1 VATASSIIL
10 RGLQQLGD
18 KVVGDTL
25 TTAEQTTYLAVLNS
39 LLDSWRI
46 DKLLVFRIIE
56 SAFTLNTTART
67 YTIGTGGNFNIDR
80 PDRLE
85 DTSFILYQNAEYF
98 VQLVDEATFT
108 AQQTT
113 GQTQM
118 PRRFYYDR
126 AFPLGN
132 IYFDFIP
139 DKAYDFHLKSWSALQ
154 QFASINDTMTLPAG
168 YQRALESNFA
178 MEVSPGYVSASPE
191 LVKIAKES
199 KAKIMAF
206 NTRMTYLTLD
216 PGVTQGRRM
225 RSGNSI
231 LTGA

>member
-1 VATASSIIL
+1 MATASSIVL
-10 RGLQQLGD
+10 RGLQLLGD

-39 LLDSWRI
+39 MLDSWRI
-46 DKLLVFRIIE
+46 DKLMVFRIIE
-56 SAFTLNTTART
+56 SAFTLTTSART
-67 YTIGTGGNFNIDR
+67 YTIGVGGNFNIER

-85 DTSFILYQNAEYF
+85 DSSFILYQNAEYF
-98 VQLVDEATFT
+98 VQLVDETTF
-108 AQQTT
+108 AVQQTT

-118 PRRFYYDR
+118 PRMLYYDR

-154 QFASINDTMTLPAG
+154 QFTSINDPMTLPAG

-178 MEVSPGYVSASPE
+178 MEVAPGYVSSSPE

-199 KAKIMAF
+199 KTKIMAA
-206 NTRMTYLTLD
+206 NTRTTYLRMD
-216 PGVTQGRRM
+216 AGVVQGRHA
-225 RSGNSI
+225 RSGNNI

>member
-1 VATASSIIL
+1 VATASSIVL
-10 RGLQQLGD
+10 RGLQLLGD
-18 KVVGDTL
+18 KVIGDTL
-25 TTAEQTTYLAVLNS
+25 TANEQTTYLAVLNS
-39 LLDSWRI
+39 MLDSWRI
-46 DKLLVFRIIE
+46 DKLLIFRIIE

-98 VQLVDEATFT
+98 VQLIDEATFT

-154 QFASINDTMTLPAG
+154 QFATINDTMTLPAG

-178 MEVSPGYVSASPE
+178 LEVAPGYISASPE
-191 LVKIAKES
+191 LVKVAKES

-206 NTRMTYLTLD
+206 NTRTTYLTLD

-225 RSGNSI
+225 RSGSSI
-231 LTGA
+231 LTGV

>member
-1 VATASSIIL
+1 MATASQIIL
-10 RGLQQLGD
+10 RGLKLIGD

-25 TTAEQTTYLAVLNS
+25 TTNEQTDYLYVLNS
-39 LLDSWRI
+39 MLDSWRI

-56 SAFTLNTTART
+56 STFTLTTAART
-67 YTIGTGGNFNIDR
+67 YTIGTGGNFNIER

-85 DTSFILYQNAEYF
+85 DTSFILFNNAEYF
-98 VQLVDEATFT
+98 IQLVDEATFT

-118 PRRFYYDR
+118 PRMLYYDR

-132 IYFDFIP
+132 IYFDYIP
-139 DKAYDFHLKSWSALQ
+139 DRAYDFHLKSWSALQ
-154 QFASINDTMTLPAG
+154 QFATINDSMTLPAG

-178 MEVSPGYVSASPE
+178 MEVAPGYLSASPE

-199 KAKIMAF
+199 KAKIMAA
-206 NTRMTYLTLD
+206 NTRITYLRMD
-216 PGVTQGRRM
+216 VGVVQARHA
-225 RSGNSI
+225 RSGNNI

>member
-1 VATASSIIL
+1 VATASSIII
-10 RGLQQLGD
+10 RGLQLIGD

-25 TTAEQTTYLAVLNS
+25 TTPEQTTYLAVLNS
-39 LLDSWRI
+39 LLDSLRI
-46 DKLLVFRIIE
+46 DKLMVFRIIE
-56 SAFTLNTTART
+56 SAFTLTTTART
-67 YTIGTGGNFNIDR
+67 YTIGTGGNFNIER

-85 DTSFILYQNAEYF
+85 DTSFILYQSAEYF

-154 QFASINDTMTLPAG
+154 QFATINDVMTLPAG
-168 YQRALESNFA
+168 YQRMLESNFA
-178 MEVSPGYVSASPE
+178 MEVAPGYMSASPE

-199 KAKIMAF
+199 KAKIMAA
-206 NTRMTYLTLD
+206 NTRTTYLTLD
-216 PGVTQGRRM
+216 PSVTQGRRM
-225 RSGNSI
+225 RSGSSI

>member
-1 VATASSIIL
+1 M
-10 RGLQQLGD
+10 LGD
-18 KVVGDTL
+18 KIVGDTL
-25 TTAEQTTYLAVLNS
+25 TPNEQTTYLGVLNS
-39 LLDSWRI
+39 MLDSWRI

-56 SAFTLNTTART
+56 SAFTLSITNRT
-67 YTIGTGGNFNIDR
+67 YTIGVGGNFNIER

-85 DTSFILYQNAEYF
+85 DTSFILYNNAEYS

-118 PRRFYYDR
+118 PRQVYYDR

-132 IYFDFIP
+132 IFFDYIP
-139 DKAYDFHLKSWSALQ
+139 DKAYDFHLKSWSPLQ
-154 QFASINDTMTLPAG
+154 QFATISDVMTLPAG

-191 LVKIAKES
+191 LVRIAKES
-199 KAKIMAF
+199 KTKIMAA
-206 NTRMTYLTLD
+206 NTRTTYLRLD
-216 PGVTQGRRM
+216 AGVTQRR
-225 RSGNSI
+225 RTRGGSSI